1 MELISEWDVKYLMFY
16 LGHKAFTTSGDYLVL
31 EKKCKGCSKMALPLE
46 EGVKGDTPNCHVLV

>member
-1 MELISEWDVKYLMFY
+1 MFY